1 MIRSLRF
8 RILLGTLLASTVV
21 LALLGI
27 SIYVATRHALM
38 RDFDDSLRS
47 DARLLAGMV
56 ELNDTQIAFEF
67 DPEQMPEF
75 AQPSEKRFFEIVH
88 GDGRVL
94 ARSVSLGERDLQR
107 PAIAPGEA
115 MDYRLPSG
123 SSGRLVL
130 VAFTPKQD
138 EEDDNRPKSS
148 LETVS
153 ILVAARPD
161 GVNRTLTVLA
171 GLLTLLC
178 ATAVVVLGIGLWR
191 MVTAGLKPVNT
202 LAEEIG
208 ALKETDLARRFYL
221 NGIPTELVPIID
233 RLNGFLGRL
242 DAAFVREKSFT
253 ADVAHELRTPLAG
266 LQSTLEVCRSRP
278 RGAVEYEKAIDECVM
293 ITDRMSAMAETLL
306 MLARTESG
314 QIKIDRRQT
323 DLVQM
328 IRSIWSLLEE
338 CAAQRGLKVSFD
350 IPEAIV
356 IETDPDKMRIVLQNL
371 LDNAVSYTNEGGQIR
386 VIAKRCESGSSI
398 EIANTGSKIAAGDV
412 PRTLERFWRG
422 EASRTETETHS
433 GLGLSL
439 ASRLTSLLGNE
450 LSISSA
456 SGGEFV
462 ARLHFRPSL

>member
-1 MIRSLRF
+1 
-8 RILLGTLLASTVV
+8 
-21 LALLGI
+21 
-27 SIYVATRHALM
+27 M
-38 RDFDDSLRS
+38 RDFDDSLQA
-47 DARLLAGMV
+47 DARLLAGMI
-56 ELNDTQIAFEF
+56 ELNDAKISFEF

-75 AQPSEKRFFEIVH
+75 AQPSEKRFFEVLH

-107 PAIAPGEA
+107 PAIASGDA
-115 MDYRLPSG
+115 TDYRLPTG

-130 VAFTPKQD
+130 LAFTPKQD
-138 EEDDNRPKSS
+138 EEDENRSRPPS
-148 LETVS
+148 ETVS

-178 ATAVVVLGIGLWR
+178 ATAVVVLAIGLWR

-208 ALKETDLARRFYL
+208 ALKETDLARRFQL

-233 RLNGFLGRL
+233 RLNEFLGRL
-242 DAAFVREKSFT
+242 DAAFAREKSFT

-278 RGAVEYEKAIDECVM
+278 RGAVEYEKAIDECVA
-293 ITDRMSAMAETLL
+293 ITDRMSAMAGTLL
-306 MLARTESG
+306 LLARTESG
-314 QIKIDRRQT
+314 QIKIERRPT
-323 DLVQM
+323 DLIQM
-328 IRSIWSLLEE
+328 IRSIWGMLQDR
-338 CAAQRGLKVSFD
+338 AAQRGLNITFD
-350 IPEAIV
+350 MPDAMV

-371 LDNAVSYTNEGGQIR
+371 LDNAVSYTNDGGQVR
-386 VIAKRCESGSSI
+386 LTAKRCDQGSII
-398 EIANTGSKIAAGDV
+398 EIANTGSKIAETDV

-450 LSISSA
+450 LSISSVQ
-456 SGGEFV
+456 GGEFV
-462 ARLHFRPSL
+462 ARLHFR